1 MGLKMKVSTRDVM
14 IRLGINQMQLGMA
27 LYSGR
32 LPNHAAD
39 ATWDKESIE
48 PYLVNW
54 ERQLKAK
61 ETTGI
66 RND

>member
-1 MGLKMKVSTRDVM
+1 MGLKMRVSTRDAM

-39 ATWDKESIE
+39 GTWDKEAIE
-48 PYLVNW
+48 PYLANW
-54 ERQLKAK
+54 ERQLKTAK
-61 ETTGI
+61 QEI

>member
-1 MGLKMKVSTRDVM
+1 MESKMKVSTRDVM
-14 IRLGINQMQLGMA
+14 IRLGITQMQLGMA

-32 LPNHAAD
+32 LPNHAPD
-39 ATWDKESIE
+39 ATWDKDFIE

-54 ERQLKAK
+54 ERQLK
-61 ETTGI
+61 EGP

>member
-1 MGLKMKVSTRDVM
+1 MESKMKVSTRDVM

-32 LPNHAAD
+32 LPNHGAD

-54 ERQLKAK
+54 ERQLNNKK
-61 ETTGI
+61 ETSI
-66 RND
+66 RHD

>member
-1 MGLKMKVSTRDVM
+1 M

-48 PYLVNW
+48 PYLANW
-54 ERQLKAK
+54 ERQLNNKK
-61 ETTGI
+61 ETSI
-66 RND
+66 RHD

>member
-1 MGLKMKVSTRDVM
+1 MKVSTRDVM

-32 LPNHAAD
+32 LPNHGAD

-54 ERQLKAK
+54 ERQLNNKK
-61 ETTGI
+61 ETSI
-66 RND
+66 RHD

>member
-1 MGLKMKVSTRDVM
+1 M

-32 LPNHAAD
+32 LPNHGAD

-54 ERQLKAK
+54 ERQLNNKK
-61 ETTGI
+61 ETSI
-66 RND
+66 RHD

>member
-1 MGLKMKVSTRDVM
+1 MKVSTRDVM
-14 IRLGINQMQLGMA
+14 IRLGITQMQLGMA

-39 ATWDKESIE
+39 ATWDKEAIE
-48 PYLVNW
+48 PYLANW
-54 ERQLKAK
+54 ERQLKTAK
-61 ETTGI
+61 QEI

>member
-1 MGLKMKVSTRDVM
+1 MKVSTRDVM

-48 PYLVNW
+48 PYLANW
-54 ERQLKAK
+54 ERQLNNKK
-61 ETTGI
+61 ETSI
-66 RND
+66 RHD

>member
-1 MGLKMKVSTRDVM
+1 MKVSTRDVM
-14 IRLGINQMQLGMA
+14 IRLQISQMQLGMA

-39 ATWDKESIE
+39 ATWDKDTIE

-61 ETTGI
+61 EATGV
-66 RND
+66 RHD